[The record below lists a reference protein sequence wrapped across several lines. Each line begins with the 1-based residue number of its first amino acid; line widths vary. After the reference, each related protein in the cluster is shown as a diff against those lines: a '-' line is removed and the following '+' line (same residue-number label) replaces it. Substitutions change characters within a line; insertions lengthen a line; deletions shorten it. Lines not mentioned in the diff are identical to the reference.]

1 MPGSSSN
8 TVLFNSLQFALFFP
22 VVTLLYFALPH
33 RRRGAML
40 LAASCAFYMAF
51 VPAYI
56 LVLAVTIL
64 IDYVAGIRIE
74 ATTGSRRRLWLILS
88 IASTCAVLFVFKYFD
103 FFNDTIAL
111 AARAMG
117 MDYAVPALQLLLP
130 VGLSFHTFQSL
141 SYVIEV
147 YAGRQRAERDFG
159 VYALYVMFYP
169 QLVAGPIE
177 RPQHLLHQFR
187 EVHRF
192 DYARVVAG
200 LQLMA
205 WGLVKKVVV
214 ADRLAELAN
223 RVYDAPA
230 QYSGLPLIVGTVAFA
245 FQIYCDFS
253 GYSDIAI
260 GSAQVMGF
268 DLMKNFDRPY
278 AARGVAEFWRR
289 WHISLS
295 TWFRDY
301 VYVPMGGSRVARPRW
316 YANLFIVFLVSGL
329 WHGARW
335 TFVVWGALHGAY
347 LIASL
352 VSAGVRARLRAAS
365 GLERHPALLRLWQT
379 TATFTLV
386 GVAWVFFRA
395 TSLGDAWYVVTHLA
409 SGLGP
414 QLSAVVA
421 GDPAAIGS
429 LVFLGFEPS
438 KVLLATAAVVALL
451 IVEHVQGARPISLRA
466 RIAGTRAPLRWAAYA
481 CAVLTIMTLG
491 VFQSARFIYFQF

>member
-1 MPGSSSN
+1 M
-8 TVLFNSLQFALFFP
+8 LFNSLQFALFFP

-33 RRRGAML
+33 RWRGAML
-40 LAASCAFYMAF
+40 LGASCVFYMAF

-56 LVLAVTIL
+56 GILAVTVL
-64 IDYVAGIRIE
+64 IDYVAGLRIE
-74 ATTGSRRRLWLILS
+74 ATTGARRRLWLILS

-117 MDYAVPALQLLLP
+117 MAYAVPALQLLLP

-147 YAGRQRAERDFG
+147 YERRQAAERDFG

-177 RPQHLLHQFR
+177 RPQNLLHQFR

-205 WGLVKKVVV
+205 WGLVKKIVV

-223 RVYDAPA
+223 RVYDAPRGFT
-230 QYSGLPLIVGTVAFA
+230 GLPLITGTIAFA

-268 DLMKNFDRPY
+268 TLMKNFDRPY
-278 AARGVAEFWRR
+278 TARSMAEFWRR

-301 VYVPMGGSRVARPRW
+301 VYVPMGGNRTGRSRW
-316 YANLFIVFLVSGL
+316 FANLFVTFLVSGL

-347 LIASL
+347 LILGL
-352 VSAGVRARLRAAS
+352 VSAGARTRVRAGL
-365 GLERHPALLRLWQT
+365 GLERHPALLRVWQT
-379 TATFTLV
+379 TATFALV

-395 TSLGDAWYVVTHLA
+395 ASVGDAWYVATHLT
-409 SGLGP
+409 SGLGA
-414 QLSAVVA
+414 QLSSIVARDPDAVS
-421 GDPAAIGS
+421 S
-429 LVFLGFEPS
+429 LVFLGAERS
-438 KVLLATAAVVALL
+438 RVVLAVAAVIALL
-451 IVEHVQGARPISLRA
+451 VVERVQSAAPFSLRT
-466 RIAGTRAPLRWAAYA
+466 RIAGARAPVRWAAYA